1 MSFTLNNL
9 ELSGALSTGPG
20 VAGSLSEGE
29 SSRQM
34 LTEQREE
41 MREAVLAEA
50 LRRHGA
56 QAARPVLVYPQLD
69 KLSTA
74 WKLGLPGPT
83 GLTPAVFKEVM
94 ALHLCL
100 PSLAC
105 SSILGQ
111 AVGMKTVGPFGDE
124 LMTAALTQD
133 TWRTRND
140 CVKVAMVNI
149 ANEARIPIDCE
160 VFGLFRDLIPA
171 QLMEEGG

>member
-1 MSFTLNNL
+1 
-9 ELSGALSTGPG
+9 
-20 VAGSLSEGE
+20 
-29 SSRQM
+29 M

-41 MREAVLAEA
+41 LREAVLAEA

-56 QAARPVLVYPQLD
+56 QAARLVLVYPQLD

-83 GLTPAVFKEVM
+83 GLTPAVFKEV
-94 ALHLCL
+94 HLCL

-111 AVGMKTVGPFGDE
+111 AVGMKTVGPFADE

-133 TWRTRND
+133 TWRTRQRLCQGRHGQHRQRGKDPN
-140 CVKVAMVNI
+140 
-149 ANEARIPIDCE
+149 
-160 VFGLFRDLIPA
+160 
-171 QLMEEGG
+171 